1 MSIIGHDSK
10 NLKVAKELVTHYLR
24 CADPSLTLTR
34 MQYPAMVCNTRN
46 RKPAFY
52 AGFAHPC
59 NAQQPLTAH
68 S

>member
-10 NLKVAKELVTHYLR
+10 NLKVAKEPVTHYLR

-34 MQYPAMVCNTRN
+34 TQHPAIVGNAGN
-46 RKPAFY
+46 RIPFVY
-52 AGFAHPC
+52 AGFADPC
-59 NAQQPLTAH
+59 NPLQPLTNH

>member
-1 MSIIGHDSK
+1 VSIIGHDGK
-10 NLKVAKELVTHYLR
+10 NLKVAKELMTHYLR

-34 MQYPAMVCNTRN
+34 TQYPAMVCNTRN

-52 AGFAHPC
+52 AGFAISYHTR
-59 NAQQPLTAH
+59 QPLTAH